1 MEEKSPYGRFIVKLL
16 AILTSLFL
24 IAGTAWAKDVT
35 AQIKVNGM
43 TCDAC
48 AVSVKAALQHTRGVR
63 SADVSVEKGL
73 ATVVYDD
80 SQVSDQQLRD
90 AINKTGFKA
99 EATKEK
105 K

>member
-1 MEEKSPYGRFIVKLL
+1 
-16 AILTSLFL
+16 
-24 IAGTAWAKDVT
+24 
-35 AQIKVNGM
+35 
-43 TCDAC
+43 
-48 AVSVKAALQHTRGVR
+48 
-63 SADVSVEKGL
+63 VSVEKGL

-80 SQVSDQQLRD
+80 SQVNDQQLRD